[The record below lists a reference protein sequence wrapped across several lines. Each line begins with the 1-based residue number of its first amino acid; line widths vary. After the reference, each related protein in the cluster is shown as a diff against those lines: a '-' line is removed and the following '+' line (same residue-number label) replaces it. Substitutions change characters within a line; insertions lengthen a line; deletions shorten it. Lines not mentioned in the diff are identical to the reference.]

1 MISVRYNQRMA
12 ELAFDL
18 EHHLA
23 QEHTV
28 SPLSKYLKEIVY
40 GGTDG
45 IVTTFAVV
53 AGFAGAG
60 SNPTSNLPV
69 LSVLLFGFANLF
81 ADGISMALGNFLST
95 RSEQDV
101 YKKEKAKEQK
111 EITTNKEIEREESE
125 VILVKKGFTQEQAK
139 TLVSIYATN
148 EPYWLEFMMNDELE
162 LPNPEGANATMMA
175 AITCVSFIGFGL
187 TPLIPYVLFRDSPDV
202 FLYSIIAAAG
212 AMSFLGLMRWKVTKQ
227 HAAQS
232 IGETLFLGGI
242 AAAVAYLVGTF
253 FQI

>member
-1 MISVRYNQRMA
+1 MSTA
-12 ELAFDL
+12 PFDL
-18 EHHLA
+18 QQHLN
-23 QEHTV
+23 QEHKI

-60 SNPTSNLPV
+60 SNPASNLPV

-101 YKKEKAKEQK
+101 YKKEKEKERH
-111 EITTNKEIEREESE
+111 EIVNNKDVERQESE

-139 TLVSIYATN
+139 TLVAIYTTN
-148 EPYWLEFMMNDELE
+148 EKYWLEFMMNDELE
-162 LPNPEGANATMMA
+162 LPNPEGESAATMA
-175 AITCVSFIGFGL
+175 AVTCVSFIFFGFI
-187 TPLIPYVLFRDSPDV
+187 PLIPYVFFRQSPVLF
-202 FLYSIIAAAG
+202 LLSIITSLM
-212 AMSFLGLMRWKVTKQ
+212 AMSLLGIMRWKVSKQ
-227 HAAQS
+227 HALRS

-242 AAAVAYLVGTF
+242 AASVAYFVGTF

>member
-1 MISVRYNQRMA
+1 MTEPS
-12 ELAFDL
+12 FDL
-18 EHHLA
+18 SHHLS
-23 QEHTV
+23 QEHKI

-60 SNPTSNLPV
+60 SNPASNLPV

-111 EITTNKEIEREESE
+111 EIVNNMETEREESA

-148 EPYWLEFMMNDELE
+148 EKYWLEFMMNDELE
-162 LPNPEGANATMMA
+162 LPNPEGESAATMA
-175 AITCVSFIGFGL
+175 AVTCVSFISFGFI
-187 TPLIPYVLFRDSPDV
+187 PLIPYVFFQESPSLFL
-202 FLYSIIAAAG
+202 FSIIASLI
-212 AMSFLGLMRWKVTKQ
+212 AMSLLGTMRWKVTKQ
-227 HAAQS
+227 HALRS

-242 AAAVAYLVGTF
+242 AASVAYFVGTF
-253 FQI
+253 FRI

>member
-1 MISVRYNQRMA
+1 MTEQS
-12 ELAFDL
+12 FDL
-18 EHHLA
+18 QHHLS
-23 QEHTV
+23 QEHKI

-60 SNPTSNLPV
+60 SNPASNLPV

-101 YKKEKAKEQK
+101 YKKEKAKERH
-111 EITTNKEIEREESE
+111 EITNNREIEREESE
-125 VILVKKGFTQEQAK
+125 VILVKKGFSQEQAK

-148 EPYWLEFMMNDELE
+148 EKYWLEFMMNDELE
-162 LPNPEGANATMMA
+162 LSNPEGDNAIAMA
-175 AITCVSFIGFGL
+175 ATTCASFIGFGL
-187 TPLIPYVLFRDSPDV
+187 IPLIPYVLFQDSPDV

-212 AMSFLGLMRWKVTKQ
+212 AMSLLGMMRWKVTKQ
-227 HAAQS
+227 HAVQS

-242 AAAVAYLVGTF
+242 AAFVAYFVGTF